1 MNMEERAPDQTGDQT
16 TRRAQEVGSDITTA
30 ARSASEPLN
39 DGPDYRPVLG
49 APNNDEDSLP
59 QTDQSCLVKDQPSH
73 EDVTRLEE
81 EKESM
86 RRNNEAKNVILDA
99 IYDQVPKKIKKML
112 DNYVG
117 SENRRFS
124 QLTAEELKRLTKWL
138 TEREPF
144 KELIKEDDLGKML
157 YECCVSQGFEF

>member
-1 MNMEERAPDQTGDQT
+1 MIMEESAPDQTGDQT
-16 TRRAQEVGSDITTA
+16 TRRAQEVDGDITTA
-30 ARSASEPLN
+30 TGSASEPLN
-39 DGPDYRPVLG
+39 DGQDYRPVLG

-59 QTDQSCLVKDQPSH
+59 QTDKSCLVKDQPSH
-73 EDVTRLEE
+73 GDVLRLEE

-86 RRNNEAKNVILDA
+86 KRNNEAKNVVLDA

-124 QLTAEELKRLTKWL
+124 QLSAEELKRLTKWL
-138 TEREPF
+138 TEYKPF
-144 KELIKEDDLGKML
+144 KELIKEDDLGML
-157 YECCVSQGFEF
+157 YECCVSQGFDL